1 MNALTV
7 VVALY
12 AAAELAIMEPTK
24 IEAFIFNR

>member
-1 MNALTV
+1 MSVLAV

-24 IEAFIFNR
+24 REAFIVNR